1 MWEQQKI
8 LFPHTK
14 RSVGTIA
21 VKDAEIKLRVTK
33 EQKELFKKIAKA
45 ENMSMSEFIIVTTE
59 YAARKK
65 AENIKSKGMIEAR
78 ALKTESK
85 ILELKNKLNKKR

>member
-1 MWEQQKI
+1 MLKNI
-8 LFPHTK
+8 VPTTK

-21 VKDAEIKLRVTK
+21 IKDSEIKIRVTK
-33 EQKELFKKIAKA
+33 EQKELFKQIAKA

-65 AENIKSKGMIEAR
+65 AESIKSKDMIEAR
-78 ALKTESK
+78 ALRTESK
-85 ILELKNKLNKKR
+85 ILELKKKLNKNR